1 MKIYVGNLSPETN
14 EEYLKQS
21 FGAFGD
27 VVSAS
32 VVMDHYSGKSRG
44 FAFVEMASQA
54 NAEAAIAGLNGKELN
69 NRTIIVNE
77 ARPRKDDRNTNR
89 GNRGSFGGGNRRY

>member
-1 MKIYVGNLSPETN
+1 MKIYVGNLSAETN
-14 EEYLKQS
+14 EEDLKQS

-27 VVSAS
+27 IVSVS

-44 FAFVEMASQA
+44 FAFVEMASKA
-54 NAEAAIAGLNGKELN
+54 NAEAAVAGLNGKELN

-77 ARPRKDDRNTNR
+77 ARPRKDDRNTTR
-89 GNRGSFGGGNRRY
+89 GNRGGFGGGNRRY